1 VKTPLKKKGKRK
13 MSKYVYVD
21 NSNVWIEGMRVSAVE
36 RGLAFDVYDASSRN
50 IVDYDWK
57 YDFGKLLEIVAGPK
71 NNLKRAVLFG
81 SRPPQNDSLWQAA
94 QKSGFE
100 TIVMDRNVQNRE
112 KKIDIGLGVTITVD
126 AFTLIQD
133 KKEDEMILIAGDSDY
148 VPVVQAVVQQGI
160 QLSVWFWEHASRELK
175 DTATSFVSLDPY
187 IEKMRK

>member
-1 VKTPLKKKGKRK
+1 

-112 KKIDIGLGVTITVD
+112 KKIDVSVSV
-126 AFTLIQD
+126 TLIEDSYSLIQN
-133 KKEDEMILIAGDSDY
+133 KNEDEIILIAGDSDY
-148 VPVVQAVVQQGI
+148 VPAVEAVVRRGI
-160 QLSVWFWEHASRELK
+160 QLTVWFWEHASDELK
-175 DTATSFVSLDPY
+175 KVATNFVSLDPY

>member
-1 VKTPLKKKGKRK
+1 

-94 QKSGFE
+94 QQCGFE
-100 TIVMDRNVQNRE
+100 TVIMDRNAQNRE
-112 KKIDIGLGVTITVD
+112 KKIDMGVGVTILED
-126 AFTLIQD
+126 SYSLIQD

-148 VPVVQAVVQQGI
+148 VPVVESVVRRGI
-160 QLSVWFWEHASRELK
+160 QFSVWFWEHASRELK
-175 DTATSFVSLDPY
+175 EVATNFVALDPY
-187 IEKMRK
+187 IDKMRR

>member
-1 VKTPLKKKGKRK
+1 

-71 NNLKRAVLFG
+71 NNLKRAVLYG

-94 QKSGFE
+94 QQCGFE
-100 TIVMDRNVQNRE
+100 TIIMDRNVQNRE
-112 KKIDIGLGVTITVD
+112 KKIDMGIGVTILED
-126 AFTLIQD
+126 SYTLIQD
-133 KKEDEMILIAGDSDY
+133 KQEDEMILIAGDSDY
-148 VPVVQAVVQQGI
+148 VPVVQSVVRRGI
-160 QLSVWFWEHASRELK
+160 QFSVWFWEHASRELK
-175 DTATSFVSLDPY
+175 DAATNFVSLDPY
-187 IEKMRK
+187 IDEMRR

>member
-1 VKTPLKKKGKRK
+1 

-71 NNLKRAVLFG
+71 NNLKRAVLYG

-94 QKSGFE
+94 QQCGFE
-100 TIVMDRNVQNRE
+100 TIIMDRNVQNRE
-112 KKIDIGLGVTITVD
+112 KKIDVSITVTIMAD
-126 AFTLIQD
+126 SYSLIQN
-133 KKEDEMILIAGDSDY
+133 KEEDEMILIAGDSDY
-148 VPVVQAVVQQGI
+148 VPLVEEVVRRGI
-160 QLSVWFWEHASRELK
+160 KLSVWFWEHASYELK
-175 DTATSFVSLDPY
+175 KAATSFVALDPY
-187 IEKMRK
+187 IDEMRR